1 MMDDNAS
8 FGYWMRRRRKALDLT
23 QDALAQQVACS
34 VMTIRKIEGDVRR
47 PSRQIA
53 ERLAECLDIPAN
65 ERERFVKA
73 ARAELAVDR
82 LQAPAADLT
91 VHTSRTG
98 PVATLDDGDAS
109 TLVAELADP
118 IARAL
123 PTGTVTFLF
132 MDLPTSTGMWERD
145 HRAAS
150 AALAHY
156 HAILRQAVEA
166 HDGVV
171 FKTVAD
177 LICAAFAHVPHAIE
191 AALASQRTL
200 QSELSDGVDL
210 LQSRAAI
217 HTGSVELRDDEYI
230 GLPLSRIARLLEVGH
245 AGQMLVSLAT
255 YELVRDSMPPGATLQ
270 DLGSHRLRDLTRPEQ
285 IYQLGAPGL
294 PADFPLLRTLDQ
306 HQTNLPLQPTALIGR
321 EHEVAQVCALLRGSD
336 TRLLTLTGPG
346 GTGKTRLALQV
357 AAEFLDS
364 FADGVYFVALAPI
377 RDPAL
382 AIETIAATL
391 GVKEGG
397 DQPLYALLKRHVRDK
412 HLLLALDNFEQ
423 VIAAAPLV
431 AEVLEAAPHLKIL
444 VTSRASL
451 QIYGEC
457 EYPVPPLALPNP
469 SRLPP
474 LDRLTQ
480 YEAVRLFIERARA
493 VKPDFMATDE
503 NAPAIAEICVRLDGL
518 PLAIE
523 LAAVRIKVL
532 TPAALL
538 VRLSRRLH
546 MLTGG
551 ARNLPARQQT
561 LRDAIAWSHEL
572 LPEAEQALFA
582 RLAVFVGGCTLE
594 AVEAVCKADDN
605 LVSDP
610 LDTIQALV
618 NNSLVRHE
626 VRGNAEPR
634 LHMLETIREYAL
646 EQLVA
651 RGEEAALR
659 AGHASYCLNLAQA
672 AQPRL
677 DTDQQEAWL
686 DRLEDEHD
694 NLRAALTW
702 ALERGETELAV
713 RLSTALWRFWEMRGY
728 FTEGRRWLSAVLDQS
743 HKVDTA
749 LEAAAYSAA
758 GTMAYHQRDHAQA
771 IRWHQQ
777 ALDIYRSLDD
787 KPGIAF
793 ALNNLGVQCMEQG
806 DFAHAI
812 EHLTESLVLTQ
823 QLGQTR
829 TSAYTWH
836 NMAEMARWQGDY
848 AQAAALYSQSLAVL
862 RTLGDHW
869 AACHSLVG
877 LGKVAGYQGD
887 NTQATRL
894 YLEALSLCQEQDH
907 RELLAECLE
916 GLAHSA
922 ARQGQGVRAAR
933 LFGAAERLREAI
945 DAPRA
950 AVENQW
956 YAEAIGVVRAALAP
970 AAYER
975 AWLEGRRM
983 ALEEAIAYAMSSDE

>member
-1 MMDDNAS
+1 MMDDHAS
-8 FGYWMRRRRKALDLT
+8 FGYWVRRRRKALDLT

-34 VMTIRKIEGDVRR
+34 VMTIRKIEGDLRR

-53 ERLAECLDIPAN
+53 ERLAECLTIPADQ
-65 ERERFVKA
+65 RAAFIKA

-82 LQAPAADLT
+82 LPAPAAELT
-91 VHTSRTG
+91 VHAPRAG
-98 PVATLDDGDAS
+98 PVATSDDDDS
-109 TLVAELADP
+109 IVVAELAHP
-118 IARAL
+118 VARAL
-123 PTGTVTFLF
+123 PAGTVTFLF
-132 MDLPTSTGMWERD
+132 ADLPAIPGLWQRD
-145 HRAAS
+145 HSVAEAV
-150 AALAHY
+150 LARY
-156 HAILRQAVEA
+156 HTNLRQAVETY
-166 HDGVV
+166 DGIV
-171 FKTVAD
+171 FKSVGD
-177 LICAAFAHVPHAIE
+177 LVCAAFARVPHAVE

-200 QSELSDGVDL
+200 QSEPWHGVGP
-210 LQSRAAI
+210 LQARAAI
-217 HTGSVELRDDEYI
+217 HTGSVELHDGEYV

-245 AGQMLVSLAT
+245 AGQTLVSLAT
-255 YELVRDSMPPGATLQ
+255 YELVRDSLPPGAAID

-285 IYQLGAPGL
+285 IYQLGAPDL
-294 PADFPLLRTLDQ
+294 PADFPPLRTLDQ

-321 EHEVAQVCALLRGSD
+321 EHEVAQVCALLRGND
-336 TRLLTLTGPG
+336 ARLLTLTGPG

-382 AIETIAATL
+382 VIETIAATL

-397 DQPLYALLKRHVRDK
+397 DQPLPTLLKRHVRDK
-412 HLLLALDNFEQ
+412 QLLLVLDNFEQ
-423 VIAAAPLV
+423 VNDAAPLV
-431 AEVLEAAPHLKIL
+431 AELLETAPRLKAL
-444 VTSRASL
+444 VTSRACL

-457 EYPVPPLALPNP
+457 EFPVPPLALPDP
-469 SRLPP
+469 RRLPP
-474 LDRLTQ
+474 LERLTQ
-480 YEAVRLFIERARA
+480 YEAVRLFMERARA
-493 VKPDFMATDE
+493 VKPDFAISDE
-503 NAPAIAEICVRLDGL
+503 NAPAVAEICVRLDGL

-532 TPAALL
+532 TPQALL
-538 VRLSRRLH
+538 ARLTRRLH
-546 MLTGG
+546 VLTGG

-594 AVEAVCKADDN
+594 ALEAVSNVDAD
-605 LVSDP
+605 VAADP

-618 NNSLVRHE
+618 NNSLVRQE

-646 EQLVA
+646 EQLVV

-659 AGHASYCLNLAQA
+659 TRHASYYLNLAQA

-686 DRLEDEHD
+686 DRLEAEHD

-728 FTEGRRWLSAVLDQS
+728 FTEGRRWLSTVLDQI
-743 HKVDTA
+743 DEMDAA
-749 LEAAAYSAA
+749 LQAAAYTGA
-758 GTMAYHQRDHAQA
+758 GTMAYHQREHAQA
-771 IRWHQQ
+771 IQWHQH
-777 ALDIYRSLDD
+777 ALDLYRSLDD
-787 KPGIAF
+787 KHGIAF
-793 ALNNLGVQCMEQG
+793 ALNNLGVQWLEQG
-806 DFAHAI
+806 DFAPAMQ
-812 EHLTESLVLTQ
+812 HLTESLALTQ

-829 TSAYTWH
+829 TSAYTRH
-836 NMAEMARWQGDY
+836 NMAEMARWQADY
-848 AQAAALYSQSLAVL
+848 VQAAELYAESLAVF

-869 AACHSLVG
+869 AACYSLVG
-877 LGKVAGYQGD
+877 LGKVVGYQGD
-887 NTQATRL
+887 DAQATRFC
-894 YLEALSLCQEQDH
+894 LEAMSLCQEQDH
-907 RELLAECLE
+907 RELLTECLE

-922 ARQGQGVRAAR
+922 ARHGQGARAAR
-933 LFGAAERLREAI
+933 LFGAAEQLRVVI

-950 AVENQW
+950 VVENQW
-956 YAEAIGVVRAALAP
+956 YAEAVALVRAALDP
-970 AAYER
+970 LTYER

-983 ALEEAIAYAMSSDE
+983 PIEEAIAYAMSSAES